1 MAFDVVLPSAA
12 IRLSSVVRTVA
23 RYAERTGRTPAAVR
37 AGLEKEGGM
46 SRVHAGLRREKAID
60 FVMARATITGDS

>member
-1 MAFDVVLPSAA
+1 VTRREKLEVGHEP
-12 IRLSSVVRTVA
+12 IEREVG

-60 FVMARATITGDS
+60 FVKARATIAEDS